1 MIISK
6 LYRNILIS
14 IEKRLLIHAISVNVV
29 SEAFNDYFR
38 EKGLNTN
45 RWTFYPHGIDAEFNT
60 QSDKPEKKE
69 SLKKTVI
76 YAGNIGTGQSLHKI
90 IPDTAKILEK
100 EFNFLII
107 GDGADKQKLSIKIS
121 ELSNKNIKLL
131 EPVGRD
137 ILLDYYNN
145 SDILF
150 LHLSN
155 IEAFNRVLPSKIFE
169 YGSLKK
175 PIVAGVSGYAENFLK
190 KNLHYTKL
198 FKPENVDEC
207 VKSIRESTNILVEKN
222 YNYNFFKKYSRKII
236 MQNYAKHIL
245 NVSKNIDVI

>member
-1 MIISK
+1 SRLMTGLLGGIIGFVMKIPYIIDLRDIFSDAFSGIYQKKSMIISK

-45 RWTFYPHGIDAEFNT
+45 RWTFYPNGIDAEFNT

-107 GDGADKQKLSIKIS
+107 GDGAEKQKLSIKIS

-137 ILLDYYNN
+137 IL
-145 SDILF
+145 
-150 LHLSN
+150 
-155 IEAFNRVLPSKIFE
+155 
-169 YGSLKK
+169 
-175 PIVAGVSGYAENFLK
+175 
-190 KNLHYTKL
+190 
-198 FKPENVDEC
+198 
-207 VKSIRESTNILVEKN
+207 
-222 YNYNFFKKYSRKII
+222 
-236 MQNYAKHIL
+236 
-245 NVSKNIDVI
+245 